1 MKFNHVQEIL
11 FYHPV
16 WQVEI
21 DEIDNQSIKDYA
33 LGLRSKS
40 DGTVISN
47 RGGWHSKEVE
57 QPLPDSLNEL
67 LQFTQDYVNNESSK
81 ITGMDDLFVGNW
93 WININGPGDYNE
105 VHDHQNAMLS
115 AVYYVDV
122 QAENTGDLELHRNDT
137 AEFFLKGYKNQNTFS
152 STCQLLKPA
161 TGRMYIIPSWTK
173 HSVRRNDSDTERIS
187 IAINLV
193 SKYNK

>member
-1 MKFNHVQEIL
+1 MKFNQTQEIL

-16 WQVEI
+16 WQVEVS
-21 DEIDNQSIKDYA
+21 EIDNQSIKDYA
-33 LGLRSKS
+33 LDLRSKS

-47 RGGWHSKEVE
+47 RGGWHSKEIE
-57 QPLPDSLNEL
+57 QPLPDSLNTL

-81 ITGMDDLFVGNW
+81 ITGMNDLFIGNW

-122 QAENTGDLELHRNDT
+122 PAENTGDLELHRNDT
-137 AEFFLKGYKNQNTFS
+137 AEFFLKGYRNTNLFT

-161 TGRMYIIPSWTK
+161 TGRMYIIPAWTK

-193 SKYNK
+193 SKYNQ